1 MRAIF
6 LIGLNFVRTQW
17 IVVTVMSVYIL
28 ASVKLYV
35 PGGHKNDFFFL
46 LRLHFGYTIS
56 VIVMMAIPVLQ
67 TERKS
72 RRILAVLSKGIYRWQ
87 YLSGLLCGCAMSAAI
102 FCLLL
107 GVVVLWL
114 GQTSGV
120 PANGLPAVMMSL
132 FCCCLAAAST
142 GLFFAVFL
150 HPLLAILAAS
160 LTLTLPLILNA
171 IGWPGSELF
180 PLGGLFKAIALDSGF
195 QTAGSL
201 PLIGMAILQTLI
213 FWIAAVIVFNHR
225 DVTISPE

>member
-17 IVVTVMSVYIL
+17 IVVAVMSVYIL
-28 ASVKLYV
+28 ASVNLYL
-35 PGGHKNDFFFL
+35 PGGHRNDFFFL
-46 LRLHFGYTIS
+46 LRLHSGYTIS

-87 YLSGLLCGCAMSAAI
+87 YLSGLICGCAMSAAL
-102 FCLLL
+102 FCILL

-114 GQTSGV
+114 GQINGV
-120 PANGLPAVMMSL
+120 PVNGLSAVMMSL
-132 FCCCLAAAST
+132 FCCCLVAATT

-150 HPLLAILAAS
+150 QPLLAILATS
-160 LTLTLPLILNA
+160 VTLMLPFILEA
-171 IGWPGSELF
+171 IGWPGSEFF
-180 PLGGLFKAIALDSGF
+180 PLGALFKAISLEAGF
-195 QTAGSL
+195 QMARVPL
-201 PLIGMAILQTLI
+201 LIGTAILQTLI
-213 FWIAAVIVFNHR
+213 FWIAAVVVFNRR

>member
-17 IVVTVMSVYIL
+17 IAVAVMSVYIL
-28 ASVKLYV
+28 ASVNLYL
-35 PGGHKNDFFFL
+35 PSGHRNDFFFL
-46 LRLHFGYTIS
+46 LRLHCAYTIS

-87 YLSGLLCGCAMSAAI
+87 YLSGLICGCAISAAI
-102 FCLLL
+102 FCILL
-107 GVVVLWL
+107 GFVVLWL
-114 GQTSGV
+114 GQSNEMSM
-120 PANGLPAVMMSL
+120 NGLSAAMISL
-132 FCCCLAAAST
+132 FFCCLASAST

-150 HPLLAILAAS
+150 QPLLAIVAAS
-160 LTLTLPLILNA
+160 FTLTLPFILDA
-171 IGWPGSELF
+171 IGWPGSEFF
-180 PLGGLFKAIALDSGF
+180 PLGELFKAISLETGF
-195 QTAGSL
+195 QTAKV
-201 PLIGMAILQTLI
+201 PLLIATAILQTFV